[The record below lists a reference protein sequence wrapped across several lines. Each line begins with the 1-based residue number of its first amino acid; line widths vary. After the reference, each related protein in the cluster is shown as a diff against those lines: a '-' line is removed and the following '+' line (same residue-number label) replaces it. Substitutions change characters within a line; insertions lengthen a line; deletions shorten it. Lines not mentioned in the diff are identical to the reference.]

1 MNANLSVNNLLSPTL
16 CCQAFT
22 WLCQQRKAFP
32 PNADI
37 WHFRFN
43 YPHLLAKLKADITG
57 NRYTLSPLQRIT
69 KSNGE
74 RIALMSA
81 QDAFVLKLLSISLQ
95 SILPFHQRCIHIK
108 GRGGSKKSLE
118 KTHQQITSG
127 QYAFVLRT
135 DIKGYYANIN
145 KHQLLEQLAQFV
157 HCPIILNLL
166 GQFLYYSVEHGGNF
180 HTPKRGISRGCAL
193 SPLLAGFQL
202 YSLDQSLDNFC
213 QKQGCRYIRYMD
225 DFLVLTTTRWQLRT
239 AVKLLNQGFN
249 HFGFKQHPDKTFIG
263 RIERG
268 FDWLG
273 YQLNEQGLCGAA
285 PRALQ
290 HHATKIRQLYE
301 QTKRRCLSKKQTT
314 SLVTDYRQRWQQ
326 WLLAGFTDQ
335 ALRESLACHYPNWHG
350 ISK

>member
-95 SILPFHQRCIHIK
+95 SILPFHQRC
-108 GRGGSKKSLE
+108 
-118 KTHQQITSG
+118 
-127 QYAFVLRT
+127 
-135 DIKGYYANIN
+135 IN